1 MFKCICLILRSRLT
15 VTISSGNNI
24 SLHDICIVLWPND
37 APISPHLMFCL
48 MSALSCCVCVGL
60 HCSNSVCSV
69 SASHVSTFYIC
80 ITISSHN
87 HTATA
92 AGHGK
97 HSYLCQDTW
106 DVIHRTG
113 SQKALLHCICTPA
126 SVVIVLIRDPWAG
139 HIIHILLRSLH
150 WTPSRDNDVQQTQ
163 CSVCSKCT
171 LLWLDQAPSPSPDT
185 VPH

>member
-1 MFKCICLILRSRLT
+1 MTSVLCCGQMMLPSLLISCFASCQHS
-15 VTISSGNNI
+15 VVMSVP
-24 SLHDICIVLWPND
+24 VLGSTD
-37 APISPHLMFCL
+37 CYS
-48 MSALSCCVCVGL
+48 
-60 HCSNSVCSV
+60 SVCSV
-69 SASHVSTFYIC
+69 SPSHVSTFYIC

-87 HTATA
+87 HTAAA

-113 SQKALLHCICTPA
+113 SQKALLHRICTPA

-150 WTPSRDNDVQQTQ
+150 WIHQRTMMCSRLGAQ
-163 CSVCSKCT
+163 CAAS
-171 LLWLDQAPSPSPDT
+171 APCCD
-185 VPH
+185 

>member
-15 VTISSGNNI
+15 VTISSGDSI

-48 MSALSCCVCVGL
+48 MSAPSCCVWAGL

-69 SASHVSTFYIC
+69 SPSHVSTFYIC

-113 SQKALLHCICTPA
+113 SQKALLHRICTP
-126 SVVIVLIRDPWAG
+126 SEIHGQVILFTFCYD
-139 HIIHILLRSLH
+139 HFTELLRGQWCAADLVLS
-150 WTPSRDNDVQQTQ
+150 VQQVHLVVTR
-163 CSVCSKCT
+163 
-171 LLWLDQAPSPSPDT
+171 PSPLTITQSTCPISSQ
-185 VPH
+185 